1 MERTR
6 LELLFDQE
14 LLQNAEQA
22 RILCGS
28 PVTRFVRSVQ
38 TTGGVSAVRE
48 LCRRNRPSDAFDSLA
63 QAGRLD
69 LSAEASAVKGKYGP
83 LFTDDEVN
91 ACLALLLEA
100 GYTEEDLIQD
110 NAEFGVTSAAVN
122 RPYFTVVLQYTLN
135 EDGFTLAV
143 PAERLQ
149 FSDDYP
155 LYSLTLLENFGR
167 LERSEEGFLLIP
179 DGSGAL
185 IHFDKDNV
193 KREKASV
200 AVFGEDLTVT
210 TTAKL
215 AQHAARMKIPSP
227 LSCRWPWVPISP
239 ASSPPPLPPVSSSPP

>member
-63 QAGRLD
+63 
-69 LSAEASAVKGKYGP
+69 EASAVKGKYGP

-100 GYTEEDLIQD
+100 GYFQK
-110 NAEFGVTSAAVN
+110 A
-122 RPYFTVVLQYTLN
+122 
-135 EDGFTLAV
+135 
-143 PAERLQ
+143 
-149 FSDDYP
+149 
-155 LYSLTLLENFGR
+155 GR
-167 LERSEEGFLLIP
+167 
-179 DGSGAL
+179 
-185 IHFDKDNV
+185 
-193 KREKASV
+193 
-200 AVFGEDLTVT
+200 
-210 TTAKL
+210 
-215 AQHAARMKIPSP
+215 
-227 LSCRWPWVPISP
+227 
-239 ASSPPPLPPVSSSPP
+239 

>member
-83 LFTDDEVN
+83 LFPDAEGN
-91 ACLALLLEA
+91 PCLTLLLES
-100 GYTEEDLIQD
+100 GYFKISWRSKSTKPW
-110 NAEFGVTSAAVN
+110 TSEKKAV
-122 RPYFTVVLQYTLN
+122 
-135 EDGFTLAV
+135 
-143 PAERLQ
+143 
-149 FSDDYP
+149 
-155 LYSLTLLENFGR
+155 
-167 LERSEEGFLLIP
+167 RS
-179 DGSGAL
+179 
-185 IHFDKDNV
+185 
-193 KREKASV
+193 ASSRRRKGLV
-200 AVFGEDLTVT
+200 HCP
-210 TTAKL
+210 TAK
-215 AQHAARMKIPSP
+215 
-227 LSCRWPWVPISP
+227 PIWQ
-239 ASSPPPLPPVSSSPP
+239 SSSLVEAIA

>member
-91 ACLALLLEA
+91 ACRCPW
-100 GYTEEDLIQD
+100 
-110 NAEFGVTSAAVN
+110 NVFGLFLGVN
-122 RPYFTVVLQYTLN
+122 R
-135 EDGFTLAV
+135 D
-143 PAERLQ
+143 RL
-149 FSDDYP
+149 
-155 LYSLTLLENFGR
+155 T
-167 LERSEEGFLLIP
+167 I
-179 DGSGAL
+179 
-185 IHFDKDNV
+185 DNQ
-193 KREKASV
+193 RI
-200 AVFGEDLTVT
+200 FGEIV
-210 TTAKL
+210 APGER
-215 AQHAARMKIPSP
+215 AIVRIVFEQVGQHFG
-227 LSCRWPWVPISP
+227 
-239 ASSPPPLPPVSSSPP
+239 

>member
-100 GYTEEDLIQD
+100 GYFQKAI
-110 NAEFGVTSAAVN
+110 
-122 RPYFTVVLQYTLN
+122 VVYWTQQAWEGTPCIRKN
-135 EDGFTLAV
+135 NQKAT
-143 PAERLQ
+143 
-149 FSDDYP
+149 
-155 LYSLTLLENFGR
+155 GR
-167 LERSEEGFLLIP
+167 NS
-179 DGSGAL
+179 
-185 IHFDKDNV
+185 
-193 KREKASV
+193 
-200 AVFGEDLTVT
+200 
-210 TTAKL
+210 TARFRK
-215 AQHAARMKIPSP
+215 K
-227 LSCRWPWVPISP
+227 
-239 ASSPPPLPPVSSSPP
+239 

>member
-100 GYTEEDLIQD
+100 G
-110 NAEFGVTSAAVN
+110 NPSG
-122 RPYFTVVLQYTLN
+122 TVSTVPL
-135 EDGFTLAV
+135 GF
-143 PAERLQ
+143 
-149 FSDDYP
+149 
-155 LYSLTLLENFGR
+155 
-167 LERSEEGFLLIP
+167 
-179 DGSGAL
+179 
-185 IHFDKDNV
+185 
-193 KREKASV
+193 
-200 AVFGEDLTVT
+200 
-210 TTAKL
+210 
-215 AQHAARMKIPSP
+215 
-227 LSCRWPWVPISP
+227 P
-239 ASSPPPLPPVSSSPP
+239 ASSLLWQAQKTK

>member
-83 LFTDDEVN
+83 LFTDEEVN

-100 GYTEEDLIQD
+100 GFLAIFLGPSHV
-110 NAEFGVTSAAVN
+110 APPAPVIWLLCWLLFRVEFGAGLIKMRGDSCWRDLTALHYHHETQPMPGPLSRHFHRLPGRLHKVEVLANHVTQLLVPFLLFAPQPVATAAGLIVVVTQGWLMLSGN
-122 RPYFTVVLQYTLN
+122 FAWLNFTTI
-135 EDGFTLAV
+135 TLAFSAMGGWLLRPV
-143 PAERLQ
+143 TPTPPAQ
-149 FSDDYP
+149 
-155 LYSLTLLENFGR
+155 
-167 LERSEEGFLLIP
+167 
-179 DGSGAL
+179 
-185 IHFDKDNV
+185 
-193 KREKASV
+193 
-200 AVFGEDLTVT
+200 
-210 TTAKL
+210 
-215 AQHAARMKIPSP
+215 Q
-227 LSCRWPWVPISP
+227 
-239 ASSPPPLPPVSSSPP
+239 